1 MVPFVYLSLFGL
13 ELGAILVT
21 ITIVLVS
28 AVKREN
34 QAVIRSTTFVFRAT
48 GFTIGWTMAS
58 ATFRNVL
65 RLNLRKYLG
74 RTGGAEA
81 IVHWIK
87 DNFGELKHL
96 DLRIL
101 NSVQNS
107 NTSALRI
114 ACLIVHG
121 FSVCQHFSVCSYAR
135 THFIVA

>member
-1 MVPFVYLSLFGL
+1 MPFVYLSLFGL
-13 ELGAILVT
+13 ERGEVLVT
-21 ITIVLVS
+21 TSIALVS

-34 QAVIRSTTFVFRAT
+34 QAVIRSTTFVFGAT
-48 GFTIGWTMAS
+48 GLAIGWTLAS

-65 RLNLRKYLG
+65 CLNLRKYLG

-81 IVHWIK
+81 IVHRIK

-101 NSVQNS
+101 ISVQNS

-114 ACLIVHG
+114 ACLTVHG